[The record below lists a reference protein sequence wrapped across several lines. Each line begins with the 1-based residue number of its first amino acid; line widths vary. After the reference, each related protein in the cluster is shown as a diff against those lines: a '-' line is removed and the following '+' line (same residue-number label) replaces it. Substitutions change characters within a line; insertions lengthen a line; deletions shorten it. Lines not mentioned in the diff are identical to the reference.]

1 MLVLPVY
8 IEWSNK
14 IDGMSLVGTVC
25 VAFSGVVPLVMM
37 ISGCGWLTFSRFWK
51 FDQGDRKSVV

>member
-1 MLVLPVY
+1 VLVSPVY

-14 IDGMSLVGTVC
+14 IYGMSLVGGTVC
-25 VAFSGVVPLVMM
+25 VAFSSGVVPLVMM

-51 FDQGDRKSVV
+51 FDQD

>member
-51 FDQGDRKSVV
+51 FDQG

>member
-1 MLVLPVY
+1 MLVLPVD

-25 VAFSGVVPLVMM
+25 VAFSSGVVPLVMM

-51 FDQGDRKSVV
+51 FDQG